1 MKIKHKVAAGLAGS
15 ILLLALISTLSFWA
29 FHQFELAVEAQEQ
42 TDVVINTAGD
52 LLSALKDA
60 ETAQRGFLLTGDETF
75 LQPYWAVKDSFGDE
89 LKKLRQFPL
98 SSLAKQHLD
107 AMAPLIE
114 AKLALVSQG
123 IQLRR
128 NHDMSAVIAFTKTGR
143 GQRLMD
149 EVRVEMGRFIQ
160 IEKAALVQQQAVFK
174 SNMNDLFDAIIFVF
188 LLLLVVVLA
197 FAYWIYRETQR
208 RLENL
213 VHIETQNLLKIQ
225 AALNQKL
232 QHTNAALQISEE
244 KLSVTLNSI
253 GDAVIATDVESR
265 VTFMNPVAEQLT
277 GWTIAEAANRSVSEV
292 FNVISQDTRLPAI
305 VPVGETL
312 AFHNIQ
318 GLANHTILLARNGGE
333 CAIADSCA
341 PIRNRDSA
349 SDHEVTGTVLVF
361 RDISKEHSAQQAL
374 RDSSALIHTILNTVV
389 DGIITIHA
397 SNGTIETF
405 NPAAERLFGYRANE
419 LIGQNF
425 NLLIPNHD
433 YDNMHA
439 QFTASEVASVM
450 GMARECQGK
459 HKDGTIFPIE
469 IVVGEMWMDGQRY
482 FTGIM
487 RDIST
492 RKQAE
497 EALLQSNIDLKS
509 AKSEAEKANLAKSE
523 FISSMSHE
531 LRTPLTAILGFAQLL
546 ETTKPPL
553 SHTQILK
560 VQQITKAGW
569 YLLEL
574 INEILDLA
582 VIESGKLSLS
592 LETLSLQEVMR
603 ECEAMID
610 SQAQQRDIRIK
621 FCSFDPTW
629 FIFADRTRV
638 KQVLINLLTNA
649 IKYNRAQGTIE
660 VSCSDS
666 TPERIRIN
674 VKDSGA
680 GLAAEQLAQL
690 FQPFNRLG
698 QESGVE
704 EGTGIGLALS
714 KQLVKQMGGTVG
726 VDSEV
731 GVGSNFWIELVRD
744 VASSGVAKDAHQLA
758 LAPLIQGSAV
768 WRTLLYV
775 EDNPANLALVE
786 QIIAEHPYV
795 RLLSAATGEI
805 GIALAR
811 THHPDVI
818 LMDISLPGM
827 SGMEALSILRAD
839 PLTMHIP
846 VIALSANA
854 MARDIEK
861 GLEAGFFRYLTK
873 PIRINEFTNAL
884 RTAMKSSESELAVF

>member
-1 MKIKHKVAAGLAGS
+1 
-15 ILLLALISTLSFWA
+15 
-29 FHQFELAVEAQEQ
+29 
-42 TDVVINTAGD
+42 
-52 LLSALKDA
+52 
-60 ETAQRGFLLTGDETF
+60 LLTGDETF
-75 LQPYWAVKDSFGDE
+75 LQPYWAVKDNFGDE
-89 LKKLRQFPL
+89 LKKIRQFPL
-98 SSLAKQHLD
+98 SSVARQQLD
-107 AMAPLIE
+107 VMAPLIE
-114 AKLALVSQG
+114 AKLASVSQG
-123 IQLRR
+123 IELQR
-128 NHDMSAVIAFTKTGR
+128 NHDMSAVIAFIKAGR
-143 GQRLMD
+143 GQQLMD

-174 SNMNDLFDAIIFVF
+174 SNMNKLFDAIIFVF
-188 LLLLVVVLA
+188 LMLLVVVLA
-197 FAYWIYRETQR
+197 FTYWIYRETQR
-208 RLENL
+208 RLEKL
-213 VHIETQNLLKIQ
+213 VHIETQHLLKVQ
-225 AALNQKL
+225 EALNQKL
-232 QHTNAALQISEE
+232 QHTNTALQISEE
-244 KLSVTLNSI
+244 NLSVTLNSI

-277 GWTIAEAANRSVSEV
+277 GWTIAEAANRSVNEV
-292 FNVISQDTRLPAI
+292 FNIISQDTRLPAI
-305 VPVGETL
+305 VPVCETL

-318 GLANHTILLARNGGE
+318 GLANHTILLSRNGGE

-349 SDHEVTGTVLVF
+349 SDNEVTGTVLVF

-425 NLLIPNHD
+425 NQLIPNHD
-433 YDNMHA
+433 YDNMQA

-546 ETTKPPL
+546 ETTNPPL
-553 SHTQILK
+553 SHTQTLK

-592 LETLSLQEVMR
+592 PETLSLTEVIS
-603 ECEAMID
+603 ECNAMVE
-610 SQAQQRDIRIK
+610 SQAQQRGIQIK
-621 FCSFDPTW
+621 FIPFESSW
-629 FIFADRTRV
+629 FVYADRTRS

-649 IKYNRAQGTIE
+649 IKYNRSHGTVE
-660 VSCSDS
+660 VRCTEN
-666 TPERIRIN
+666 TPERIRISI
-674 VKDSGA
+674 KDSGI
-680 GLAAEQLAQL
+680 GLPMEKMAQL

-714 KQLVKQMGGTVG
+714 KQLVEKMGGAIG
-726 VDSEV
+726 VESSV
-731 GVGSNFWIELVRD
+731 GVGSEFWIELIRD
-744 VASSGVAKDAHQLA
+744 ITATLAAKDALPTKCLLKNQSHT
-758 LAPLIQGSAV
+758 V

-786 QIIAEHPYV
+786 QIIMDHSY
-795 RLLSAATGEI
+795 LHMLSAKTGEA

-811 THHPDVI
+811 AKLPDVI
-818 LMDISLPGM
+818 LMDINLPGM
-827 SGMEALSILRAD
+827 NGVEALKILRSD

-854 MARDIEK
+854 MPSDIEK
-861 GLEAGFFRYLTK
+861 GLSAGFYRYLTK
-873 PIRINEFTNAL
+873 PIRISEFTNAL
-884 RTAMKSSESELAVF
+884 NVVLKSSESEVEIF